1 MEKVTIKKLLK
12 LLAQHGGSIV
22 STASLPVDFINQA
35 RASNRLYVDNN
46 GLGYVWEPTLLRIPQ
61 TDKEV
66 ELFEKW
72 YPLEVELP
80 ESSEAKHL
88 ETLLSNNNLN
98 LKIKVTNE
106 IRVSVATVM
115 QWLGSNIGW
124 EFLNSTLKKEG
135 YKIVKI
141 TDDALGS

>member
-80 ESSEAKHL
+80 ESLKNTDFLFNKVYGQCPHGERILDCDKCNPLKH
-88 ETLLSNNNLN
+88 
-98 LKIKVTNE
+98 
-106 IRVSVATVM
+106 
-115 QWLGSNIGW
+115 
-124 EFLNSTLKKEG
+124 
-135 YKIVKI
+135 
-141 TDDALGS
+141 